1 MKIFQRIYNIGLL
14 KHNND
19 LSFKKILII
28 AWREALDEIF
38 VYILTVVWDKLRPD
52 VWRNFPIFLFIK
64 TSTFIKCWET
74 YAKSFRPPQTKI
86 SKDWL
91 IFRVAKLIVDVLTCM
106 ITFLFVPPMKNQSSI
121 QNNINLY
128 NGWTTRKKVWRNQT
142 ILITLE
148 QKGEKGNGMCESI
161 YL

>member
-1 MKIFQRIYNIGLL
+1 MSEGIFLSSCLL
-14 KHNND
+14 KLQH
-19 LSFKKILII
+19 LSN
-28 AWREALDEIF
+28 AG
-38 VYILTVVWDKLRPD
+38 
-52 VWRNFPIFLFIK
+52 
-64 TSTFIKCWET
+64 ET

-106 ITFLFVPPMKNQSSI
+106 ITFLFVPPMKNQSCI

-128 NGWTTRKKVWRNQT
+128 NGWTTGKKVWRNQT

>member
-1 MKIFQRIYNIGLL
+1 MKLL
-14 KHNND
+14 M
-19 LSFKKILII
+19 
-28 AWREALDEIF
+28 R
-38 VYILTVVWDKLRPD
+38 
-52 VWRNFPIFLFIK
+52 FLFIFWQSFEINSVRMSEGIFPSSCLLK
-64 TSTFIKCWET
+64 LQHLSNAGET
-74 YAKSFRPPQTKI
+74 YAKSFRPPQTWT
-86 SKDWL
+86 SNDWL

-106 ITFLFVPPMKNQSSI
+106 ITFLFVLPMKNQSCI

-148 QKGEKGNGMCESI
+148 QKGEKGNGMCESV

>member
-1 MKIFQRIYNIGLL
+1 MKLL
-14 KHNND
+14 M
-19 LSFKKILII
+19 
-28 AWREALDEIF
+28 R
-38 VYILTVVWDKLRPD
+38 
-52 VWRNFPIFLFIK
+52 FLFIFWRSFEINSVRMSEGIFLSSCLLK
-64 TSTFIKCWET
+64 LQHLSNAGET
-74 YAKSFRPPQTKI
+74 YAKSFRAPQTRI
-86 SKDWL
+86 SNDWL

-106 ITFLFVPPMKNQSSI
+106 ITFLFVPPMKNQSCI